1 MPDSCAI
8 LAQVGYSAIVFYGY
22 VGVIGLALWAMLKW
36 WFKSEVGLAQ
46 VWCIYGACHQG
57 LQSALVHKSRTPS
70 SSSGIKTH
78 QWVLKRCNFEE
89 LAEDKVQSSSGS
101 QGKASDGH
109 LAACRL
115 CTEHLHPHLLCVRA
129 AI

>member
-1 MPDSCAI
+1 MPDRCAI

-57 LQSALVHKSRTPS
+57 IKAAMASATPAHPACAEALAVT
-70 SSSGIKTH
+70 GE
-78 QWVLKRCNFEE
+78 VLNRSKPE
-89 LAEDKVQSSSGS
+89 
-101 QGKASDGH
+101 
-109 LAACRL
+109 ACRGAGAK
-115 CTEHLHPHLLCVRA
+115 HHRA
-129 AI
+129 RQCI